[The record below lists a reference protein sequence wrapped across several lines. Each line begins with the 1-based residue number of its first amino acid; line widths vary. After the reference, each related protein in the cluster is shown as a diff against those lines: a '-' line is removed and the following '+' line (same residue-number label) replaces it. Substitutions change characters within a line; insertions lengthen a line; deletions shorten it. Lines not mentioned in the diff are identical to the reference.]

1 MANRRQIVDNKDLCI
16 MLDCP
21 DGESGYICN
30 AYAID
35 GTHLCDVFMGD
46 KHWGHSGD
54 FRYGGGYYHFWWS
67 SNIIKLPLYKC

>member
-1 MANRRQIVDNKDLCI
+1 MNNKDLYI

-30 AYAID
+30 VFFTN
-35 GTHLCDVFMGD
+35 GGKLCDVFMGD
-46 KHWGHSGD
+46 KHWGHFGD
-54 FRYGGGYYHFWWS
+54 GSKGYNYRYFWWS